1 MSVEVGLYGIMALA
15 DDFYMASS
23 RLDFPSA
30 VSYRI
35 YAGGQAKI
43 VEDSVV
49 NGQNYTFACRTP
61 AASSCVVDD
70 TSVMHGIQIFNNNQN
85 VTAMGNVSLNTDY
98 ADTLG
103 KNLSGWTFTVAPG
116 TDLTVQEGAVFDISS
131 AASTAIR
138 GEFHQPRNT

>member
-1 MSVEVGLYGIMALA
+1 MGSWRWQTIFTWHPAGWTSLPLYPTGFMPVVRQKLLKTL
-15 DDFYMASS
+15 SS
-23 RLDFPSA
+23 TGRTTPLPA
-30 VSYRI
+30 VP
-35 YAGGQAKI
+35 
-43 VEDSVV
+43 
-49 NGQNYTFACRTP
+49 P

-116 TDLTVQEGAVFDISS
+116 TELTVQEGAVFDISS